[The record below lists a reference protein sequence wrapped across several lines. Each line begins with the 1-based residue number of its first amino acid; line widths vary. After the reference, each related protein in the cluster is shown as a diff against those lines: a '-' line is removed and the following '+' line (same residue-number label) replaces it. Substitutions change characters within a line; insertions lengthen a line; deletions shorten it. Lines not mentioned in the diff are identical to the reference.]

1 MGATNIDTTATPTA
15 TPTPTPTA
23 TATAADTDRRVR
35 VLESALTTFARYG
48 YRKTSMDQVANDADI
63 SRPGLYF
70 LFTSKETI
78 FRAAV
83 TQALN
88 NDLSA
93 ADAALSSDR
102 ALAERLL
109 DAFDHWA
116 GSYVGPLARDIAGV
130 IDDNPRLL
138 GDIVTTAPQ
147 RFEGL
152 ITQALA
158 SDRSPDRASALARTL
173 ISTSI
178 GLKHQVDLRAEYRD
192 RLRVAL
198 ELLGL

>member
-1 MGATNIDTTATPTA
+1 MATSTVATTAEETT
-15 TPTPTPTA
+15 
-23 TATAADTDRRVR
+23 TAADTDRRTR

-48 YRKTSMDQVANDADI
+48 YRKTSMDQVADSAHI

-70 LFTSKETI
+70 LFTSKEGL

-83 TQALN
+83 TQALK

-102 ALAERLL
+102 ALTERLL

-116 GSYVGPLARDIAGV
+116 GSYVGPLARDITAV
-130 IDDNPRLL
+130 IDDNPTLL
-138 GDIVTTAPQ
+138 GDIVTTAPH
-147 RFEGL
+147 RFEEL
-152 ITQALA
+152 ITQALTTGRA
-158 SDRSPDRASALARTL
+158 PDRASALARTL

-178 GLKHQVDLRAEYRD
+178 GIKHQVDSRAEYRD
-192 RLRVAL
+192 RLKVAL
-198 ELLGL
+198 EVLAV